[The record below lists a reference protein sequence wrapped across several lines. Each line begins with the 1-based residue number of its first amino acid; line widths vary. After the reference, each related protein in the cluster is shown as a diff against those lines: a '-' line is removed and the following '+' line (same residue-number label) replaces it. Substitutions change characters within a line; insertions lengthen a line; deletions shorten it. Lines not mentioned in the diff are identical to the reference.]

1 MNKTLKMLGL
11 LFVSATLMTCDAL
24 EKADD
29 VTFHADIEID
39 FVADEN
45 GEGADAPYSDV
56 QLLDLTTNSEINDH
70 IDKIKDIKIE
80 RITYRIMNYDA
91 APHHSAVMLTS
102 GTASFGTF
110 DSVIKAITG
119 NFAASAAGVNLQT
132 TTAETDLD
140 FDADQFNDIAEMLLD
155 DHKIKVY
162 SEGTLSQIP
171 VAFTV
176 RAKFYFEITADALK

>member
-1 MNKTLKMLGL
+1 MKKTLKIFGL
-11 LFVSATLMTCDAL
+11 IFVSATLMTCDAL

-29 VTFHADIEID
+29 ITFHADIEID

-56 QLLDLTTNSEINDH
+56 QLLDLTANSEINDH